1 MKVTTAIIVR
11 LSPDEA
17 EILKRV
23 ARLAFPE
30 KLRTKTDIQGM
41 SNFLQGLYY
50 DLEEAGVT

>member
-23 ARLAFPE
+23 ARVAFPG
-30 KLRTKTDIQGM
+30 KLRTKTDNRAM
-41 SNFLQGLYY
+41 SNFLQRLYY